1 MARILV
7 AAAPEPREIV
17 ERILAAHELSCA
29 QTMAAA
35 ERLLREQTFDLIIC
49 TIIFDES
56 RMFDLL
62 RLVKSRPQWQGIPFI
77 GARVR
82 VNVIRAASAM
92 TAAALTFEELGA
104 AAFLNISDYKVEPER
119 EMREAIERFLKPH

>member
-7 AAAPEPREIV
+7 AAAPEPREVV
-17 ERILAAHELSCA
+17 ERILAGHELSSA

-49 TIIFDES
+49 TIVFDES